1 MNKYEKWYN
10 AIIEKAKNNKPGPGI
25 EGHHIIPES
34 FFIHRSRKGPPG
46 WLEGNPETPLNLV
59 QLPTREHFICHWLL
73 VKMHTGRA
81 RAKMINALYMMRAQG
96 PYQDRYQTKITSRV
110 YAKIRAEFSEHIS
123 SVNTG
128 RIQPLN
134 EKAKQIAAIT
144 GRKRAPFSKEW
155 RANLSA
161 AKSGENNNRYGVK
174 FSDETRKKISDK
186 AKNRKYSAETIEK
199 RASKIRGSKRARVIC
214 PHCGKDASVNTYP
227 RWHGDNCKQLKKGLT

>member
-10 AIIEKAKNNKPGPGI
+10 AIIEKAKDNKPGPGI

-34 FFIHRSRKGPPG
+34 FFIQRSRKGPPG
-46 WLEGNPETPLNLV
+46 WLEGNPEDPLNLV

-110 YAKIRAEFSEHIS
+110 YAKIRAEFSKHIS

-128 RIQPLN
+128 RIQPPE
-134 EKAKQIAAIT
+134 EKAKQLAAQI
-144 GRKRAPFSKEW
+144 GRKRASFSKEW
-155 RANLSA
+155 LANIKEA
-161 AKSGENNNRYGVK
+161 RQGEKNGMYGK
-174 FSDETRKKISDK
+174 THSDETKLKQSIK
-186 AKNRKYSAETIEK
+186 AKGRKYSAETIEK
-199 RASKIRGSKRARVIC
+199 RASKIRGSKRARIIC

-227 RWHGDNCKQLKKGLT
+227 RWHGDNCKQLKKD